1 MWFSVNTSTL
11 PFQKKSFDSL
21 WVKASVR
28 REGPALDNREDEIR
42 KLRQEYENE
51 LTVWRNKFSKSELE
65 KENSLNLEKVFS

>member
-1 MWFSVNTSTL
+1 MWFSVKTSTL

-21 WVKASVR
+21 WVQASVR
-28 REGPALDNREDEIR
+28 REGPALDNREEEIR